1 MSLFTESIAVTAK
14 DIRSEMRTRY
24 NIIAILLFVITS
36 VTTVVFSIG
45 EETFT
50 PELSAG
56 LLWVLLIFGSMTGL
70 SRCFVTEEE
79 RGTRLLLLTSSHSL
93 AVYFGKLLFNIVLG
107 FILNGLTISLF
118 LLFLPVT
125 ISSWWYALV
134 SMVASIL
141 GLASSSTIIA
151 AIIAQAQGRA
161 ILFPVL
167 AFPIILPIILVGL
180 ESSILMFS
188 ASLTN
193 PNYNILLVELSYSV
207 ILITVSTF
215 LFDFVWIE

>member
-1 MSLFTESIAVTAK
+1 MSLFSESIAITAK

-79 RGTRLLLLTSSHSL
+79 RGTRLLLMISSQSL

-107 FILNGLTISLF
+107 FIVNTLTLSLF

-125 ISSWWYALV
+125 ISSMWYALL
-134 SMVASIL
+134 SMIASIL

-167 AFPIILPIILVGL
+167 VFPIILPIILVGL
-180 ESSILMFS
+180 ESSVLMFS

-193 PNYNILLVELSYSV
+193 PNYNMLLVELSYSI

-215 LFDFVWIE
+215 LFDFVWKE

>member
-1 MSLFTESIAVTAK
+1 
-14 DIRSEMRTRY
+14 MRTRY

-79 RGTRLLLLTSSHSL
+79 RGTRLLLMISSQSL

-107 FILNGLTISLF
+107 FIVNTLTLSLF

-125 ISSWWYALV
+125 ISSMWYALL
-134 SMVASIL
+134 SMIASIL

-167 AFPIILPIILVGL
+167 VFPIILPIILVGL
-180 ESSILMFS
+180 ESSVLMFS

-193 PNYNILLVELSYSV
+193 PNYNMLLVELSYSI

-215 LFDFVWIE
+215 LFDFVWKE